1 MEKIN
6 PAKIIGKACG
16 IQPKKGF
23 EIAEIEFKNYTQG
36 LPPPEFGRRQTI
48 NTVLIQEDENGRPI
62 GIEPAIVYIKR
73 S

>member
-1 MEKIN
+1 MAKIN
-6 PAKIIGKACG
+6 PAEIIGRACG
-16 IQPKKGF
+16 IQPKKGYQ
-23 EIAEIEFKNYTQG
+23 IAEIEFPNHTKG

-48 NTVLIQEDENGRPI
+48 NTVLIQEDKNGRPI